1 MYVLAGIMPRLFV
14 QDYFF
19 FKTLLISSIISLQ
32 SVMALTAS
40 SLFKIPPPPLP
51 GNCEGY
57 GIDTAVTE
65 AFDLAT
71 NAVNAIQTLLQD
83 NVPRTAQNEILART
97 AYALWGAETESGSP
111 STFMIAS
118 DGKSTLQQAAS
129 KLSILGNCLS

>member
-14 QDYFF
+14 QNYFS
-19 FKTLLISSIISLQ
+19 FKTLLISSISLQ

-40 SLFKIPPPPLP
+40 SLFNIPPPPLP

-57 GIDTAVTE
+57 DIDTAVTE

-97 AYALWGAETESGSP
+97 AYALWGAEAESGSP

-129 KLSILGNCLS
+129 KLSILGNCLF